1 MVVTYHLTFNL
12 SLCEL
17 VGVFLTFLAV
27 GLASSAP
34 LSPSDSAGLFTH
46 THNPPL
52 LHSHSYSSLLHSH
65 PPLINSWLQLVSQL
79 NLLRIEL
86 WLDHNELHQI
96 AAHCQCGDHRA
107 YDKMAFFY
115 CCPWGIPGQIAV
127 RDELGWSDWCV
138 NGDPFMFLVTRLHVI
153 LIAASIGHYWWRYVI
168 IGQVI

>member
-1 MVVTYHLTFNL
+1 MVVTYLTFNL

-17 VGVFLTFLAV
+17 VGAFLTFLAV

-34 LSPSDSAGLFTH
+34 LSPSDSTGLFTH

-65 PPLINSWLQLVSQL
+65 PPLINSGLQLVSQL

-107 YDKMAFFY
+107 HDKMAFFY
-115 CCPWGIPGQIAV
+115 YCPWGIPGQIAV

-138 NGDPFMFLVTRLHVI
+138 NGDPCFWSPART
-153 LIAASIGHYWWRYVI
+153 
-168 IGQVI
+168 